1 MSTPAV
7 VVSSRHEITLILG
20 VEARAFDVLMSEL
33 DKINQSTSTGY
44 IFVIGT

>member
-1 MSTPAV
+1 
-7 VVSSRHEITLILG
+7 